1 MKILKINT
9 LKKGWADRKDLL
21 LHANFQILVDFVE
34 KELPFKFIDWNS
46 DEAHINAAKEIRS
59 LYRWWVKLRHNRPDY
74 YKELKENEM
83 PSLEEILKP
92 IYFNDCKT
100 IDRYQLIRLPE
111 KYSKHY
117 KISNKVIKLENKWK
131 AEDQKNLLRLVAI
144 RQFLWV

>member
-34 KELPFKFIDWNS
+34 KESPFKFIDWNS

-59 LYRWWVKLRHNRPDY
+59 LYRWWVKLRPNRPDY
-74 YKELKENEM
+74 YKELEENEI
-83 PSLEEILKP
+83 PSFEEMSEP
-92 IYFNDCKT
+92 IYSNDGKT
-100 IDRYQLIRLPE
+100 IEHYRLIKPPK
-111 KYSKHY
+111 KYSKY
-117 KISNKVIKLENKWK
+117 DKISKKMSKLEIKWK